1 MQSTKDGKLGG
12 WQSTFSRRDL
22 LKGAAALT
30 AAASVP
36 EAAFGQQATG
46 APFGTV
52 WLYIGTYTGAPGAFG
67 SNGMGIYLCE
77 LDLSTGALTVL
88 RLVGPV
94 VAATNS
100 PSTLALDPTRTHL
113 YAGNEFGPP
122 GAVTAYSINR
132 QTGNLTLLNGQ
143 PTLGAPAYVGVDKT
157 GKYLFSAE
165 YTGGWFEAFPI
176 NANGSL
182 GPAVFQQQD
191 VDHVGPMDA
200 TNAPPGSF
208 AISAHEGPNGHP
220 HQMDVDPS
228 NKWVLGPDAGQDRI
242 YVWKLTPGATPPLT
256 PSTSN
261 PGGFASVPPGDGPR
275 HFAFHPNGIW
285 MYSIQEEAST
295 IMFWHFDPTTG
306 ALAAQQ
312 IISSLPPGFAGTDFT
327 SEIRVSADGHFVYGA
342 NRTSD
347 TIGVFS
353 IGHDGRLTQVSHA
366 STLGDYPRIFT
377 IDPTGQFIVVGNQRA
392 DNVTT
397 FSINRREGDQGEDQG
412 DQGEDQGNRRGPGSL
427 TFTGNYTPVGSPS
440 GMVFLI

>member
-1 MQSTKDGKLGG
+1 MQSTKDRKLGG
-12 WQSTFSRRDL
+12 LQSTFSRRDL

-132 QTGNLTLLNGQ
+132 LTGNLTLLNSQ
-143 PTLGAPAYVGVDKT
+143 ATLGAPAYVGVDKT

-191 VDHVGPMDA
+191 VDHVGPKDA

-228 NKWVLGPDAGQDRI
+228 NKWVLGPDAGQYRI
-242 YVWKLTPGATPPLT
+242 YVWKLTP
-256 PSTSN
+256 
-261 PGGFASVPPGDGPR
+261 
-275 HFAFHPNGIW
+275 
-285 MYSIQEEAST
+285 
-295 IMFWHFDPTTG
+295 
-306 ALAAQQ
+306 
-312 IISSLPPGFAGTDFT
+312 
-327 SEIRVSADGHFVYGA
+327 
-342 NRTSD
+342 
-347 TIGVFS
+347 
-353 IGHDGRLTQVSHA
+353 
-366 STLGDYPRIFT
+366 
-377 IDPTGQFIVVGNQRA
+377 
-392 DNVTT
+392 
-397 FSINRREGDQGEDQG
+397 
-412 DQGEDQGNRRGPGSL
+412 
-427 TFTGNYTPVGSPS
+427 
-440 GMVFLI
+440 